1 VSQQPGEARI
11 ALDLWR
17 AEREGA
23 SGLARRQ
30 ERRLSALSAHART
43 RSPFYQRLYRGLPAN
58 GVALRDLPPV
68 TKPELMAAFDDWV
81 TDRGVT
87 RAGVEAF
94 VADPVL
100 VGAPYRRGYFV
111 CTSSGTTGY
120 PGLFVHDGSAIA
132 VYRAIVIVRIDL
144 AWLTAGQW
152 LRLVWHGF
160 RWAAVMGTG
169 GHFAGAGWIELERRR
184 SAWRSR
190 AFRTFSVR
198 HPLAE
203 LVAALNAFD
212 PAILTGYPSAL
223 EVLAE
228 EQAAARLHLRPVL
241 VETAGESTAPNARAR
256 MEAAF
261 GCAIHDAYGASE
273 FPFFAFSC
281 SHGWLHVS
289 SDWAIL
295 EPVDEDLRP
304 TPPGEPSRT
313 VLLTNL
319 ANRIQPI
326 IRYDL
331 GDSVLARPDPC
342 PCGSPLLAIQVAGRR
357 DDVLRLQAANGST
370 VTVLPLAIGAVIDE
384 TPGVR
389 RSQLV
394 QTGPATILLRLDPG
408 SAVDVE
414 KTWRDVIANL
424 NRYLADQGLANVDVV
439 RASEPPEQSP
449 ESGKFR
455 QVIARPRAQK
465 VDPGDDAPA
474 LDAKRTGD

>member
-1 VSQQPGEARI
+1 VVSKEPGETRI

-17 AEREGA
+17 AGREGA

-30 ERRLSALSAHART
+30 ERRLSALLAHARAG
-43 RSPFYQRLYRGLPAN
+43 SPFYRRLYRSLPVDA
-58 GVALRDLPPV
+58 VALRDLPPV

-81 TDRGVT
+81 TDPDVT
-87 RAGVEAF
+87 RAGVEGF
-94 VADPVL
+94 IADPAL
-100 VGAPYRRGYFV
+100 VGAPYRDGFFV

-120 PGLFVHDGSAIA
+120 PGIFVHDRGAIA
-132 VYRAIVIVRIDL
+132 VYRAIAVVRVTL
-144 AWLTAGQW
+144 TWLTAGQW
-152 LRLVWHGF
+152 VRLARRGL
-160 RWAAVMGTG
+160 RWATVKGTG
-169 GHFAGAGWIELERRR
+169 GHFGGVGWMELERRR

-190 AFRTFSVR
+190 AFQVFSVQR
-198 HPLAE
+198 PLGQ

-223 EVLAE
+223 ELLAG
-228 EQAAARLHLRPVL
+228 EQAAGRLHLRPVL
-241 VETAGESTAPNARAR
+241 VEIAGESTTPGARAR

-261 GCAIHDAYGASE
+261 GCAIRNAYGASE

-281 SHGWLHVS
+281 SQDWLHVS

-295 EPVDEDLRP
+295 EPVNEDLRP
-304 TPPGEPSRT
+304 TPPGESSYT

-331 GDSVLARPDPC
+331 GDSVLTRPDQC
-342 PCGSPLLAIQVAGRR
+342 PCGSLLPAIRVAGRC
-357 DDVLRLQAANGST
+357 DDVLNLEAADGRT
-370 VTVLPLAIGAVIDE
+370 VTVLPLAIGAIVDE

-394 QTGPATILLRLDPG
+394 QTDPITLRLRLDPETG
-408 SAVDVE
+408 VDVE
-414 KTWRDVIANL
+414 KTWRDLIANL
-424 NRYLADQGLANVDVV
+424 NAYLADQGLANVDVV

-449 ESGKFR
+449 GSGKFR

-465 VDPGDDAPA
+465 G
-474 LDAKRTGD
+474 